1 MMEICIILP
10 AYNEENTITE
20 TIIDFHKEL
29 PEASIWVINNRSND
43 ATEAIAKKTI
53 EDLAC
58 KGGVMNELRAGKG
71 NALRHAFL
79 NINSDIYIISDADS
93 TYPASQIGELIKPI
107 ISGEAD
113 MVLGDRHSG
122 GQYLNENKRAFHN
135 FGNNLVGW
143 LVNKLFSANLVDILT
158 GYRALNNF
166 FVKSY
171 PILVDGFEIETDMT
185 MHALDKRFRIVEVP
199 INYRDRPKGSFS
211 KLNTIK
217 DGLRVLGII
226 VRIFRYYRPFIFFG
240 SLALVSAIFT
250 LIAGAVVIK
259 EFINT
264 GYISHIPLAVLA
276 ASLGITSI
284 IFSAIALIL
293 DAISHQDKR
302 NFERDLLSK
311 NLITKN

>member
-1 MMEICIILP
+1 MEICIILP

>member
-1 MMEICIILP
+1 MMEVCIILP
-10 AYNEENTITE
+10 AYNEENTIAE
-20 TIIDFHKEL
+20 TISDFHKEL

-71 NALRHAFL
+71 NALRYAFL

-113 MVLGDRHSG
+113 MVLGDRQSG

-135 FGNNLVGW
+135 FGNNLVRR

-158 GYRALNNF
+158 GYRAFNNL

-171 PILVDGFEIETDMT
+171 PILVSGFEIETDMT
-185 MHALDKRFRIVEVP
+185 IHALDKRFRIIEVP

-240 SLALVSAIFT
+240 SLALVGAIFT
-250 LIAGAVVIK
+250 LIAGTVVIK

-264 GYISHIPLAVLA
+264 GYITHIPLAILA

-311 NLITKN
+311 KFNH

>member
-1 MMEICIILP
+1 MMEVCIILP
-10 AYNEENTITE
+10 AYNEENTIAE
-20 TIIDFHKEL
+20 TISDFHKEL

-113 MVLGDRHSG
+113 MVLGDRQSG
-122 GQYLNENKRAFHN
+122 GQYLNENKRALHN
-135 FGNNLVGW
+135 FGNNLVRR

-158 GYRALNNF
+158 GYRAFNNL

-171 PILVDGFEIETDMT
+171 PILVSGFEIETDMT
-185 MHALDKRFRIVEVP
+185 IHALDKRFRIVEVP

-240 SLALVSAIFT
+240 SSALVSAIFT
-250 LIAGAVVIK
+250 LIAGNVVIK

-264 GYISHIPLAVLA
+264 GYITHIPLAILA

-284 IFSAIALIL
+284 IFLAIGLIL
-293 DAISHQDKR
+293 DAISHQDKS

-311 NLITKN
+311 KFNH

>member
-1 MMEICIILP
+1 MMEVCIILP
-10 AYNEENTITE
+10 AYNEENTIAE
-20 TIIDFHKEL
+20 TISDFHKEL

-43 ATEAIAKKTI
+43 ETEVIAKKTI
-53 EDLAC
+53 EHLAC

-113 MVLGDRHSG
+113 MVLGDRQSG
-122 GQYLNENKRAFHN
+122 GQYLNENKRALHN
-135 FGNNLVGW
+135 FGNNLVRW

-158 GYRALNNF
+158 GYRAFNNL

-171 PILVDGFEIETDMT
+171 PILVSGFEIETDMT
-185 MHALDKRFRIVEVP
+185 IHALDKRFRIVEVP

-264 GYISHIPLAVLA
+264 GYITHIPLAVLA

-311 NLITKN
+311 KFNH

>member
-1 MMEICIILP
+1 MMEVCIILP
-10 AYNEENTITE
+10 AYNEENTIAE
-20 TIIDFHKEL
+20 TISDFHKEL

-43 ATEAIAKKTI
+43 APEVIAKKTI
-53 EDLAC
+53 EHLAC

-113 MVLGDRHSG
+113 MVLGDRQSG
-122 GQYLNENKRAFHN
+122 GQYLNENKRALHY
-135 FGNNLVGW
+135 FGNNLVRR

-158 GYRALNNF
+158 GYRAFNNL

-171 PILVDGFEIETDMT
+171 PILVSGFEIETDMT
-185 MHALDKRFRIVEVP
+185 IHALDKRFRIVEVP

-211 KLNTIK
+211 KLSTIK

-264 GYISHIPLAVLA
+264 GYITHIPLAVLA

-311 NLITKN
+311 KFNH

>member
-1 MMEICIILP
+1 MMEVCIILP
-10 AYNEENTITE
+10 AYNEENTIAE
-20 TIIDFHKEL
+20 TISDFHKEL

-43 ATEAIAKKTI
+43 ATEVIAKKTI
-53 EDLAC
+53 EHLAC

-71 NALRHAFL
+71 NALRYAFL

-113 MVLGDRHSG
+113 MVLGDRQSG
-122 GQYLNENKRAFHN
+122 GQYLNENKRALHN
-135 FGNNLVGW
+135 FGNNLVRR

-158 GYRALNNF
+158 GYRAFNNL

-171 PILVDGFEIETDMT
+171 PILVSGFEIETDMT
-185 MHALDKRFRIVEVP
+185 IHALDKRFRIIEVP
-199 INYRDRPKGSFS
+199 INYRNRPKGSFS

-264 GYISHIPLAVLA
+264 GYITHIPLAVLA

-311 NLITKN
+311 KFNH

>member
-1 MMEICIILP
+1 MMEVCIILP
-10 AYNEENTITE
+10 AYNEENTIAE
-20 TIIDFHKEL
+20 TISDFHKEL

-43 ATEAIAKKTI
+43 ATEVIAKKTI
-53 EDLAC
+53 EHLAC

-113 MVLGDRHSG
+113 MVLGDRQSG
-122 GQYLNENKRAFHN
+122 GQYLNENKRALHY
-135 FGNNLVGW
+135 FGNNLVRR

-158 GYRALNNF
+158 GYRAFNNL

-171 PILVDGFEIETDMT
+171 PILVSGFEIETDMT
-185 MHALDKRFRIVEVP
+185 IHALDKRFRIVEVP

-211 KLNTIK
+211 KLSTIK

-264 GYISHIPLAVLA
+264 GYITHIPLAVLA

-311 NLITKN
+311 KFNH

>member
-1 MMEICIILP
+1 MNKIAIILP
-10 AYNEENTITE
+10 AYNEENTIAE
-20 TIIDFHKEL
+20 TISDFHKEL

-71 NALRHAFL
+71 NALRYAFL

-113 MVLGDRHSG
+113 MVLGDRQSG

-135 FGNNLVGW
+135 FGNNLVRR

-158 GYRALNNF
+158 GYRAFNNL

-171 PILVDGFEIETDMT
+171 PILVSGFEIETDMT
-185 MHALDKRFRIVEVP
+185 IHALDKRFRIIEVP
-199 INYRDRPKGSFS
+199 INYRNRPKGSFS

-240 SLALVSAIFT
+240 SLALVGAIFS
-250 LIAGAVVIK
+250 LIAGTVVIK

-264 GYISHIPLAVLA
+264 GYITHIPLAILA

-311 NLITKN
+311 KFNH

>member
-1 MMEICIILP
+1 MEICIILP
-10 AYNEENTITE
+10 AYNEENTIAE
-20 TIIDFHKEL
+20 TISDFHKEL

-43 ATEAIAKKTI
+43 ATEVIAKKTI
-53 EDLAC
+53 EHLAC
-58 KGGVMNELRAGKG
+58 KGGVMNEPRAGKG
-71 NALRHAFL
+71 NAIRHAFL

-158 GYRALNNF
+158 GYRAFNNL

-171 PILVDGFEIETDMT
+171 PILVGGFEIETDMT
-185 MHALDKRFRIVEVP
+185 IHALDKRFRIVEIA

-211 KLNTIK
+211 KLHTIK
-217 DGLRVLGII
+217 DGLSVLGII
-226 VRIFRYYRPFIFFG
+226 LKILRYYRPFIFFG
-240 SLALVSAIFT
+240 GLALAGAISS

-264 GYISHIPLAVLA
+264 GYITHIPLAVLA

-284 IFSAIALIL
+284 IFSATALIL

-311 NLITKN
+311 KFTH